1 MDNSQRRASGIPRLS
16 RLPRPV
22 SVVQPAPSPTPAP
35 AASSTSSLRP
45 RPSRDSLAGDATGVQ
60 NPKLRASTSR
70 GQLRPGANISE
81 RKPSLRNSTS
91 NSSLRSSSA
100 RTPASK
106 PAAPVSKPL
115 RNISESRRWSTT
127 TNAPASQY
135 KSWAEPSE
143 SSKLDFERDEDPTE
157 ASNDLLTSY
166 LNDSASLSHQVDDG
180 EHPALSPRAFS
191 PQALSPRALSPRAF
205 SPQALS
211 PRALSPL
218 SPATSPRRDMPQI
231 NAPKPSLSD
240 RTIETLSHLPSSPA
254 LRKGS
259 TNSFFDSGRPMSR
272 AESSASRPSSS
283 YTSGGSAG
291 HPSRPGSSGGADD
304 SGFSNPRKSSA
315 NLFKRPLSV
324 IQGTSDRTPG
334 AASNGAQ
341 RPRPASRLS
350 GIASKPS
357 SSMPEFR
364 SPSPDK
370 PAKTPTKKVQ
380 KPASRPLKPKA
391 SARGLDKKAALD
403 ARESSGSGA
412 SAWDGTI
419 APPAPAAKEDAVE
432 PNQTAQ
438 KSSTALRD
446 QIAKA
451 KAAKRAAMKQTQDQE
466 QAPGAASI
474 PNEMAA
480 IPSNSSFNYDAAFED
495 PFNLNKG
502 QDAGDKVLKQR
513 IGAARTSGK
522 LNIAALGLK
531 EIPSDVIKMYDME
544 SIGAGGSWAES
555 VELTRLIA
563 ADNELEKLDDAMFP
577 DLGLEELENDEE
589 GRGNMFGGLETVDL
603 HGNQLLTIPMG
614 FRRFLHLT
622 TLNLSSNRLENGCL
636 EIIAQMTTVRD
647 LKLANNHL
655 AGQLS
660 PCLTSLSALEILDVH
675 GNKLSALPPNIED
688 LSRLR
693 VLNLSENSFES
704 LPFEG
709 LSKLALTELD
719 LKKNQLS
726 GTLIDEP
733 IGSLPTLQTL
743 DISVNRLTRLVPAD
757 TSISLPV
764 VHNLTLSMNRLQ
776 ELPDM
781 ATWTSLLTLAA
792 DTNNISSIP
801 LSFTSLEKVRQADF
815 SSNDIRVVPPEISRM
830 DSLTLLRLSGN
841 PLRDKKFA
849 SASTEDIKEVLST
862 RLEPPPPYQEPA
874 SQEPVTTMISQ
885 LDIEKKQDSMTTIN
899 ADDADSRSEG
909 DDDFA
914 TPPTSA
920 PHSPARSRAQTMVRE
935 TWPVNAGGLLDRSRT
950 ETSSLS
956 PEMCAELS
964 RSYQIRQAQLHH
976 NLLSAFPGSL
986 QFFSQTLTS
995 LSLSHNKLSGDAYL
1009 TEDMSMPALTELNL
1023 SSNTITSLGP
1033 LTTFLKAP
1041 ALEKIDVSLNRLS
1054 TLPLDLKQSFPN
1066 LKVLI
1071 ASNNQLTELDPAAV
1085 KGLKVVDVSS
1095 NDIGHL
1101 DPRLG
1106 LLGGKDG
1113 LERLEVTGNRFKMP
1127 KWNILEKGTAATMK
1141 WLRGRVPAEEME
1153 EWRAEN
1159 GEDDSD
1165 VD

>member
-22 SVVQPAPSPTPAP
+22 SIVQPAQAPAP
-35 AASSTSSLRP
+35 ASAASSTPSLRP
-45 RPSRDSLAGDATGVQ
+45 RPSRDSLAGDVQ

-70 GQLRPGANISE
+70 GQLRPSANTSE
-81 RKPSLRNSTS
+81 RKPALRNSSSNTQLRS
-91 NSSLRSSSA
+91 NST

-115 RNISESRRWSTT
+115 RNVSESRRWSTT
-127 TNAPASQY
+127 TNAPASQF

-143 SSKLDFERDEDPTE
+143 SSKLDFEREQDSTE
-157 ASNDLLTSY
+157 ASNDLLTAY
-166 LNDSASLSHQVDDG
+166 LNDSASLSHQIDDG
-180 EHPALSPRAFS
+180 ESPALSPR
-191 PQALSPRALSPRAF
+191 ALSPRALSPRAF

-218 SPATSPRRDMPQI
+218 SPATSPMRDTPHI

-259 TNSFFDSGRPMSR
+259 SSFFDSNRPMSR
-272 AESSASRPSSS
+272 AESSASRPGSS

-291 HPSRPGSSGGADD
+291 HSSRPGSSGGPDD
-304 SGFSNPRKSSA
+304 SAFSNPRKSSV

-324 IQGTSDRTPG
+324 IHGAPDRTPG
-334 AASNGAQ
+334 AASNSAQ
-341 RPRPASRLS
+341 RLRPASRVS
-350 GIASKPS
+350 GVASKPS
-357 SSMPEFR
+357 ASMPEFR

-370 PAKTPTKKVQ
+370 LGKTPTKTVQ
-380 KPASRPLKPKA
+380 KPASKPLKPKA
-391 SARGLDKKAALD
+391 SARGLAKKAALD
-403 ARESSGSGA
+403 AGENPGSGI
-412 SAWDGTI
+412 SSWDGTI
-419 APPAPAAKEDAVE
+419 APPAPTAKEAAVE
-432 PNQTAQ
+432 SNQGAQ

-451 KAAKRAAMKQTQDQE
+451 KAARRAAVKQTQDQD
-466 QAPGAASI
+466 QAPGAVST
-474 PNEMAA
+474 PNDVAA
-480 IPSNSSFNYDAAFED
+480 ISSNSGFNYDAAFED

-522 LNIAALGLK
+522 LNIAAMGLK
-531 EIPSDVIKMYDME
+531 EIPSDVMKMYDME

-563 ADNELEKLDDAMFP
+563 ADNELETLDDAMFP
-577 DLGLEELENDEE
+577 DLSLEELENDEE

-603 HGNQLLTIPMG
+603 HGNKLLAIPMG
-614 FRRFLHLT
+614 FRRFTQLT

-636 EIIAQMTTVRD
+636 EIIAQMTAVRD

-655 AGQLS
+655 TGSLGS
-660 PCLTSLSALEILDVH
+660 CLTGLSALEIFDVH
-675 GNKLSALPPNIED
+675 GNKLSALPSNIED

-693 VLNLSENSFES
+693 VLNLSENSFKS

-709 LSKLALTELD
+709 LSKLPLTELD

-726 GTLIDEP
+726 GTLIGES
-733 IGSLPTLQTL
+733 IGALPTLQTL

-757 TSISLPV
+757 TSINLPV
-764 VHNLTLSMNRLQ
+764 VHTLTLSMNRLQ

-801 LSFTSLEKVRQADF
+801 LSFTSLEKIRQADF

-849 SASTEDIKEVLST
+849 SASTDEIKEALST

-874 SQEPVTTMISQ
+874 AQEPIVSMISQ
-885 LDIEKKQDSMTTIN
+885 LDIEKKQGNMATIN

-920 PHSPARSRAQTMVRE
+920 PHSPARSRAQTLVRE
-935 TWPVNAGGLLDRSRT
+935 TWPVKTGGLLDRSHT

-995 LSLSHNKLSGDAYL
+995 LTLSHNKIAGEAYL
-1009 TEDMSMPALTELNL
+1009 TEDLSLPALTELNM

-1033 LTTFLKAP
+1033 LTKFLKAP

-1066 LKVLI
+1066 LKVLV

-1113 LERLEVTGNRFKMP
+1113 LERLEVAGNRFKVP

>member
-22 SVVQPAPSPTPAP
+22 SVVQPVPAPSPAPAP
-35 AASSTSSLRP
+35 TTSSTSALRP
-45 RPSRDSLAGDATGVQ
+45 RPSRDSLAGDAAGARDVQ

-70 GQLRPGANISE
+70 GQLRPSANTAASE
-81 RKPSLRNSTS
+81 RKPALRNSTS
-91 NSSLRSSSA
+91 NTQLRSSSA

-106 PAAPVSKPL
+106 PAAPVSKPI
-115 RNISESRRWSTT
+115 RNVSAARRWSTI
-127 TNAPASQY
+127 TNAPTAQY
-135 KSWAEPSE
+135 KPWAEPSE
-143 SSKLDFERDEDPTE
+143 SSKLDFEGEEVSAET
-157 ASNDLLTSY
+157 SNDLLTSY
-166 LNDSASLSHQVDDG
+166 LNDSAGLSHQIDDG
-180 EHPALSPRAFS
+180 ESPALSPRA
-191 PQALSPRALSPRAF
+191 L

-218 SPATSPRRDMPQI
+218 SPASSPRRDTPQI

-240 RTIETLSHLPSSPA
+240 RTIETLSQLPSSPA

-259 TNSFFDSGRPMSR
+259 SSFFDSGRPMSR

-291 HPSRPGSSGGADD
+291 HPSRPGSSGGVDD
-304 SGFSNPRKSSA
+304 SGFSNPRMSSA

-324 IQGTSDRTPG
+324 IHSTPDRAQG

-341 RPRPASRLS
+341 RLRPASRAS
-350 GIASKPS
+350 GPASKPT

-364 SPSPDK
+364 SSTPDK
-370 PAKTPTKKVQ
+370 LGKTPTKTVQ
-380 KPASRPLKPKA
+380 RPASKPLKPKT
-391 SARGLDKKAALD
+391 SAHGLAKKAALSAGD
-403 ARESSGSGA
+403 NSGSGA
-412 SAWDGTI
+412 SSWDGTI
-419 APPAPAAKEDAVE
+419 APPAPATKEAAVE
-432 PNQTAQ
+432 SNQAAQ
-438 KSSTALRD
+438 KSSGALRD

-451 KAAKRAAMKQTQDQE
+451 KAARRAAMKQTQDQD
-466 QAPGAASI
+466 QAPSAASTANDI
-474 PNEMAA
+474 AA
-480 IPSNSSFNYDAAFED
+480 IPSNSGFNYDAAFDD

-502 QDAGDKVLKQR
+502 QDTGEKVLKQR

-531 EIPSDVIKMYDME
+531 EIPSDVMKMYDLE

-563 ADNELEKLDDAMFP
+563 ADNELETLDDAMFP
-577 DLGLEELENDEE
+577 DRSFEELENDEE

-603 HGNQLLTIPMG
+603 HGNQLLAIPMG
-614 FRRFLHLT
+614 FRRFTQLT
-622 TLNLSSNRLENGCL
+622 TLNLSSNRLGNDCF
-636 EIIAQMTTVRD
+636 EIIAQMTAVRD

-655 AGQLS
+655 SGPLN
-660 PCLTSLSALEILDVH
+660 PCLTSLSALESLDVH
-675 GNKLSALPPNIED
+675 GNKLSALPPNIEH

-693 VLNLSENSFES
+693 ILNLSENSFES
-704 LPFEG
+704 LLFEG
-709 LSKLALTELD
+709 LSKLPLTELD

-726 GTLIDEP
+726 GTLIEEP
-733 IGSLPTLQTL
+733 ISSLPTLQTL
-743 DISVNRLTRLVPAD
+743 DISINRLTRLVPAD
-757 TSISLPV
+757 TSINLPV
-764 VHNLTLSMNRLQ
+764 VHTLTLSMNRLQ

-781 ATWTSLLTLAA
+781 AAWTSLLTLAA

-849 SASTEDIKEVLST
+849 SASTDEIKEALST

-874 SQEPVTTMISQ
+874 GQEPITTMISQ
-885 LDIEKKQDSMTTIN
+885 LDIEKKQDNMATIN
-899 ADDADSRSEG
+899 VDDADSRSEG

-920 PHSPARSRAQTMVRE
+920 PHSPARSRAQTLVRE
-935 TWPVNAGGLLDRSRT
+935 TWPVKPGGLLDRSRT
-950 ETSSLS
+950 ESSSLS

-995 LSLSHNKLSGDAYL
+995 LSLSHNKIAGEAYL
-1009 TEDMSMPALTELNL
+1009 TEDLSLPALTELNL
-1023 SSNTITSLGP
+1023 SSNTITSL
-1033 LTTFLKAP
+1033 
-1041 ALEKIDVSLNRLS
+1041 
-1054 TLPLDLKQSFPN
+1054 
-1066 LKVLI
+1066 
-1071 ASNNQLTELDPAAV
+1071 AAV

-1106 LLGGKDG
+1106 LLGGKNG
-1113 LERLEVTGNRFKMP
+1113 LERLEVTGNRFKVP
-1127 KWNILEKGTAATMK
+1127 KWNILEKGTAVTMK

-1153 EWRAEN
+1153 GWRAEN